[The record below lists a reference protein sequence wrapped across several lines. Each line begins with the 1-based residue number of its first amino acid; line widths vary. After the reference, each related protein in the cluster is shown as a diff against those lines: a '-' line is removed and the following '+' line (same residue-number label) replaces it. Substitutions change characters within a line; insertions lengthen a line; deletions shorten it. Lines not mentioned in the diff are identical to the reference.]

1 MRQAVE
7 PRLDSRVV
15 VVQAVAFGMDAK
27 KDAVLHRNTIRSDKL
42 EKMAK
47 K

>member
-7 PRLDSRVV
+7 PRLDSRV

-42 EKMAK
+42 GKMAK